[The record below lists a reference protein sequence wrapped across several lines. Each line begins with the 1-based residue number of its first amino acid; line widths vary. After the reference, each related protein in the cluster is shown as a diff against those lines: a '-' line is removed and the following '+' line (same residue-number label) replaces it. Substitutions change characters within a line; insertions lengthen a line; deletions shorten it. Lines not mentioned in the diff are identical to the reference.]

1 MKTITFNEK
10 NDFDIDNYNFAQ
22 EELTQRDIDILRK
35 NLTEADIYTQLFNN
49 FKYEKIMRQNFIE
62 EEEKKNQE
70 KDNKQ
75 NISENISEIEKKE
88 QIYEVKI
95 NMFMIIYNNCDY
107 SKINEYSSYLYD
119 DYIQTRRLII
129 EDCVIEE
136 SKLKVISK
144 SYVFIPTKTQDN
156 IFPSE
161 RGQIQ
166 ISKDEENKNEKKS
179 IKLLIDGNKA
189 MNEDTF
195 KEKFKD
201 QLSEELNYLKNL
213 RNQASLSSSSLSCHS
228 PNSVKL
234 SKKTDNS
241 DTEINGKRFY
251 IQNNNHIQR
260 YIFSNYKKQI
270 DGIYTEHKEIILN
283 IKGKVSFDKDSFEG
297 TSFKNYLEN
306 NYNINNDLKAHILFK
321 NFDEESIPENEPI
334 ILEVKKSF
342 KLYDLLNQIKQIS
355 KVAKNLVL
363 QSGVPKFPKYIIGY
377 ICSYSE
383 KKIEIENFT
392 TLNGNYKNT
401 NKTLLEH
408 DLEVINKNEI
418 KVIICLI
425 KDEQISGYD
434 LSKEDYNS
442 EESEK
447 KKIKNRVDLTYLCEK
462 IIPEKSK
469 EIDINKIINKYK
481 EKYKSLTY
489 EKKISLS
496 EHYSKIEKIMEEKE
510 KMKEE
515 KEKMKEEK
523 EKMKEEFKDE
533 IGRLMKEIERLKNLD
548 KKETNQANNNNG

>member
-1 MKTITFNEK
+1 MEIIAFNKE
-10 NDFDIDNYNFAQ
+10 NDFADDNYNIYQ
-22 EELTQRDIDILRK
+22 EDLTQRYINILRK
-35 NLTEADIYTQLFNN
+35 NLTESDIYTQLFNN
-49 FKYEKIMRQNFIE
+49 FNFEKIMRLNLIEE

-70 KDNKQ
+70 KENKQ
-75 NISENISEIEKKE
+75 NLSEIDNKE
-88 QIYEVKI
+88 QIDEVKI
-95 NMFMIIYNNCDY
+95 NMFMVIYNNCDY
-107 SKINEYSSYLYD
+107 SKSNEYSSYIKD

-129 EDCVIEE
+129 EDCEIGERN
-136 SKLKVISK
+136 LKVKSK
-144 SYVFIPTKTQDN
+144 SYKFIPINTKDT
-156 IFPSE
+156 IFPSDL
-161 RGQIQ
+161 GQIT

-179 IKLLIDGNKA
+179 IKLLIDGHKA

-213 RNQASLSSSSLSCHS
+213 RSQASISSSSKSQ
-228 PNSVKL
+228 NSIKL

-251 IQNNNHIQR
+251 ILKNNQIQR
-260 YIFSNYKKQI
+260 YIFSSYKKQI

-283 IKGKVSFDKDSFEG
+283 IKGKVSFDEDSFKNK
-297 TSFKNYLEN
+297 SYKNYLEN

-363 QSGVPKFPKYIIGY
+363 QSNIPEFPKYIIGY

-383 KKIEIENFT
+383 KEIEIENFT
-392 TLNGNYKNT
+392 TLNGKYKNT

-408 DLEVINKNEI
+408 DLEVINENEI

-425 KDEQISGYD
+425 KDEQICGYD
-434 LSKEDYNS
+434 LCKEDYNS

-447 KKIKNRVDLTYLCEK
+447 KKIKNRVELAYLCEK

-481 EKYKSLTY
+481 EKYQSLTY
-489 EKKISLS
+489 EKNISLS
-496 EHYSKIEKIMEEKE
+496 EHYSKIEKIMEKNEKI
-510 KMKEE
+510 MEE
-515 KEKMKEEK
+515 KEKINEKIMEEN
-523 EKMKEEFKDE
+523 EKMKDE
-533 IGRLMKEIERLKNLD
+533 IERLKKEIERLKNLD

>member
-1 MKTITFNEK
+1 MEIITFNEE
-10 NDFDIDNYNFAQ
+10 NDFADDNYNIYQ
-22 EELTQRDIDILRK
+22 EDLTQRYINILRK
-35 NLTEADIYTQLFNN
+35 NLTERDIYTQLFNN
-49 FKYEKIMRQNFIE
+49 FNFEKIMRQNPIEE

-70 KDNKQ
+70 KENKQ
-75 NISENISEIEKKE
+75 DLSEIDNKE
-88 QIYEVKI
+88 QIDEVKI
-95 NMFMIIYNNCDY
+95 NMFMVIYNNCDY
-107 SKINEYSSYLYD
+107 SKSNEYSLYLND

-129 EDCVIEE
+129 EDCEIDK

-144 SYVFIPTKTQDN
+144 SYKFIPINTKDT
-156 IFPSE
+156 IFPSDL
-161 RGQIQ
+161 GQIT

-213 RNQASLSSSSLSCHS
+213 RSQASISSSNKSQ
-228 PNSVKL
+228 NSVKL

-251 IQNNNHIQR
+251 ILKNNQIQR
-260 YIFSNYKKQI
+260 YIFSNYKKEI

-283 IKGKVSFDKDSFEG
+283 IKGKVSFDEDSFKNN
-297 TSFKNYLEN
+297 SYKNYLEN

-363 QSGVPKFPKYIIGY
+363 QSNIPKFPKYIIGY

-383 KKIEIENFT
+383 KKIEIDNFT
-392 TLNGNYKNT
+392 TLNGKYKNT

-408 DLEVINKNEI
+408 DLEVINENEI

-442 EESEK
+442 EEWEK
-447 KKIKNRVDLTYLCEK
+447 KKIKNRVDLAYLCEK

-489 EKKISLS
+489 EKNISLS
-496 EHYSKIEKIMEEKE
+496 EYYSKVGKIMEENE
-510 KMKEE
+510 KRNE
-515 KEKMKEEK
+515 K
-523 EKMKEEFKDE
+523 FKDE
-533 IGRLMKEIERLKNLD
+533 IERLKKEIERLKNLD
-548 KKETNQANNNNG
+548 KKETNQANNTNG